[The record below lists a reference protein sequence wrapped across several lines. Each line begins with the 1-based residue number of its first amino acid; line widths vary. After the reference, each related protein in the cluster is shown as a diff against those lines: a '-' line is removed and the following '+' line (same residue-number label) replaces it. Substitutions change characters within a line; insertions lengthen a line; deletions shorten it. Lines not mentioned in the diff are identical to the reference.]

1 MNNVPLLDQLT
12 QTLGKLPGLGP
23 RSARRVLLHLLKKP
37 ESVLLPLIN
46 LLQATAEQVKICT
59 QCGNV
64 SLTNPCPI
72 CADNG
77 RNHALVCAVSEVE
90 DLWAIER
97 GGSFKGIYQVLG
109 GTLSALDGVRPED
122 LHINRL
128 LQLVQQTEH
137 PVAEVILALAAT
149 VDGQAT
155 SFYVAE
161 QLQTVRHNLVITRLS
176 LGVPLGG
183 ELDYLDD
190 GTLAMA
196 LQARQSFGENSGY

>member
-1 MNNVPLLDQLT
+1 MNAPLLDQLT
-12 QTLGKLPGLGP
+12 QTLGRLPGLGP
-23 RSARRVLLHLLKKP
+23 RSARRVLLHLLKKR
-37 ESVLLPLIN
+37 ENVLLPLIS
-46 LLQATAEQVKICT
+46 LLQQTADQVKTCQ

-64 SLTNPCPI
+64 SLTNPCAI
-72 CADNG
+72 CADTT
-77 RNHALVCAVSEVE
+77 RNHALVCVVSEVE

-122 LHINRL
+122 LYINRL
-128 LQLVQQTEH
+128 LHLAQNTTN
-137 PVAEVILALAAT
+137 PVVEVILALAAT

-161 QLQTVRHNLVITRLS
+161 QLQSVRTDLVVTRLS

-196 LQARQSFGENSGY
+196 LQARQNFG

>member
-1 MNNVPLLDQLT
+1 M
-12 QTLGKLPGLGP
+12 
-23 RSARRVLLHLLKKP
+23 
-37 ESVLLPLIN
+37 LLPLIS
-46 LLQATAEQVKICT
+46 LLQQTAEQVKTCQ

-64 SLTNPCPI
+64 SLTNPCAI
-72 CADNG
+72 CADTT
-77 RNHALVCAVSEVE
+77 RNHALVCVVSEVE

-122 LHINRL
+122 LYINRL
-128 LQLVQQTEH
+128 LHLAQNTSNT
-137 PVAEVILALAAT
+137 VAEVILALAAT

-161 QLQTVRHNLVITRLS
+161 QLQSVRTDLIITRLS

-196 LQARQSFGENSGY
+196 LQARQSFG

>member
-1 MNNVPLLDQLT
+1 MNAPLLDQLT
-12 QTLGKLPGLGP
+12 QTLGRLPGLGP
-23 RSARRVLLHLLKKP
+23 RSARRVLLHLLKKR
-37 ESVLLPLIN
+37 ENVLLPLIS
-46 LLQATAEQVKICT
+46 LLQQTADQVKTCQ

-64 SLTNPCPI
+64 SLTNPCAI
-72 CADNG
+72 CGDAT
-77 RNHALVCAVSEVE
+77 RNHALVCVVSEVE

-122 LHINRL
+122 LYINRL
-128 LQLVQQTEH
+128 LHLAQNTTN
-137 PVAEVILALAAT
+137 PVVEVILALAAT

-161 QLQTVRHNLVITRLS
+161 QLQTVRTDLVVTRLS

-196 LQARQSFGENSGY
+196 LQARQNFG

>member
-1 MNNVPLLDQLT
+1 MTNVPLLDQLT

-46 LLQATAEQVKICT
+46 LLQTTAEQVKICEA
-59 QCGNV
+59 CGNV
-64 SLTNPCPI
+64 SLSNPCPI
-72 CADNG
+72 CADQTRTHNI
-77 RNHALVCAVSEVE
+77 VCVVSEVE

-97 GGSFKGIYQVLG
+97 GGSFKGVYQVLG

-122 LHINRL
+122 LQINRL
-128 LQLVQQTEH
+128 LHLVQQNQN
-137 PVAEVILALAAT
+137 PVTEVILALAAT

-161 QLQTVRHNLVITRLS
+161 QLQSVRTNLIVTRLS

-196 LQARQSFGENSGY
+196 LQARQNFGQNFG

>member
-1 MNNVPLLDQLT
+1 MNAPLLDQLT
-12 QTLGKLPGLGP
+12 QTLGRLPGLGP
-23 RSARRVLLHLLKKP
+23 RSARRVLLHLLKKR
-37 ESVLLPLIN
+37 ENVLLPLIS
-46 LLQATAEQVKICT
+46 LLQQTADQVKTCQ

-64 SLTNPCPI
+64 SLTNPCAI
-72 CADNG
+72 CADTT
-77 RNHALVCAVSEVE
+77 RNHALVCVVSEVE

-122 LHINRL
+122 LYINRL
-128 LQLVQQTEH
+128 LHLAQNTAT
-137 PVAEVILALAAT
+137 PVEEVILALAAT

-161 QLQTVRHNLVITRLS
+161 QLQTVRTDLVITRLS

-196 LQARQSFGENSGY
+196 LQARQNFGQNFG